1 MSNQNQVILEQL
13 QSLTSREVSE
23 LVGELETAFDV
34 DVSSTAMRSPWIFQ
48 MDSTEEGIEPIEER
62 SLFDVMLE
70 IFPAERKIQV
80 LKVVRSLTG
89 LNLRA
94 SKELIESAPAIICS
108 DLSFDAAAEIKEQ
121 LEAAGAIVSLR

>member
-34 DVSSTAMRSPWIFQ
+34 DVSSTAMRSPWMFQ
-48 MDSTEEGIEPIEER
+48 NDLTENPVEDIEER
-62 SLFDVMLE
+62 SSFDVILE
-70 IFPAERKIQV
+70 EFPSNQKIAV

-89 LNLRA
+89 LDLRA
-94 SKELIESAPAIICS
+94 SKELIESAPAIVRS

>member
-23 LVGELETAFDV
+23 LVGELETAFDI

-48 MDSTEEGIEPIEER
+48 MDSTEDSIEPIEER

-70 IFPAERKIQV
+70 TFPAERKIAV

-94 SKELIESAPAIICS
+94 SKELIESAPAIVCS
-108 DLSFDAAAEIKEQ
+108 DP
-121 LEAAGAIVSLR
+121 G

>member
-23 LVGELETAFDV
+23 LVGELETTFDV

-48 MDSTEEGIEPIEER
+48 MDSTEDGIEPIEER

-70 IFPAERKIQV
+70 TFPAERKIAV

-94 SKELIESAPAIICS
+94 SKELIESAPAIVRS
-108 DLSFDAAAEIKEQ
+108 DLSFDVAAEIKEQ